1 MSEEKEQEDLSFLDT
16 IIGVF
21 AVIGIIFFIGELFD
35 YSNKSAVKEV
45 ESNPEKNID
54 KKKRSLSEVEKNIE
68 VLSPHRNKL
77 DNTEKI
83 IYLWSRIIIAT
94 GFVAINLGYLF
105 YSNWSF
111 DLGSHMNLNGAV
123 VLGYS
128 FFAFIIYGSPA
139 VLVKEIKI
147 KSSNL
152 LKIKHIHILSELENF
167 EKEREILLIEINEL
181 EAIEQNNLI
190 LIKQPEEAVIL

>member
-1 MSEEKEQEDLSFLDT
+1 MSKKKQQEDLSFLDI

-35 YSNKSAVKEV
+35 QSKKSEIKEV
-45 ESNPEKNID
+45 ESKPEKNID
-54 KKKRSLSEVEKNIE
+54 KKKRRLSEVEKNIG

-105 YSNWSF
+105 YSKWSF
-111 DLGSHMNLNGAV
+111 DLGGHLNLNGAI

-139 VLVKEIKI
+139 VLVKEIKL

-152 LKIKHIHILSELENF
+152 LKRKHIHILSELKNF
-167 EKEREILLIEINEL
+167 EKEREVLLIEIKEL
-181 EAIEQNNLI
+181 EVVEQNNLI
-190 LIKQPEEAVIL
+190 LIIQPEEAVSL